1 MLVFAIENKV
11 SKFLN
16 FGRST
21 NSTLRRKNTL
31 CKMQTAFTIVSI
43 KFTQNRYFAFTGK
56 LFAHKVNGLKY

>member
-43 KFTQNRYFAFTGK
+43 KLLKTDIFAFTGK
-56 LFAHKVNGLKY
+56 LFAQ

>member
-21 NSTLRRKNTL
+21 NSTLQRKNTL

-43 KFTQNRYFAFTGK
+43 KLLKTDTFAFTGK
-56 LFAHKVNGLKY
+56 LFAQ